1 MKKKSPKIHSVYY
14 VNLTVIK
21 LIDSRGVNEKKISKD
36 TQCIL
41 CKFIQLLN

>member
-1 MKKKSPKIHSVYY
+1 MKKKSSKIHSVYY

-21 LIDSRGVNEKKISKD
+21 LIDRRGVNEKKICKD

-41 CKFIQLLN
+41 CKFNSY